1 MGDGIEFFFMAGSRT
16 ICLDVP
22 DLPIVEIDIDIF
34 VIWLVAEILIWT
46 LIL

>member
-1 MGDGIEFFFMAGSRT
+1 MALNFLFMVGSRA
-16 ICLDVP
+16 IYLDVL

-34 VIWLVAEILIWT
+34 IIWLVAEVLIWT